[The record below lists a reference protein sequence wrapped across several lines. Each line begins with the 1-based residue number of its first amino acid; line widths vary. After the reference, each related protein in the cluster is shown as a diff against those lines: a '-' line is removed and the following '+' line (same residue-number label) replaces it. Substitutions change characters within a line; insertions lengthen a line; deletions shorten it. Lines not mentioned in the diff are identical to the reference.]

1 MLMKRLII
9 VALMALV
16 GIAALPTTAS
26 AQFDLSKIGGLFGG
40 SSSKSAKSPYATL
53 AENAPQRNQ
62 VLGVWKYSSICV
74 EYLGTSVLA
83 DASVS
88 QLNSFASTELK
99 EAGITPG
106 CFTITLHNNGKGSFS
121 YEDLLFEG
129 SYTYDSS
136 KARFVLT
143 AKTEDGKTLTCNG
156 YLKIVNGKLGMMVKA
171 EDALNAV
178 VIAAPEVGADST
190 FMMIKSVVDSF
201 SGVYLTLYCGR

>member
-1 MLMKRLII
+1 MKRLII
-9 VALMALV
+9 VALMALMGV
-16 GIAALPTTAS
+16 VALPTTAS

-40 SSSKSAKSPYATL
+40 SSSKTTKSPYTTL
-53 AENAPQRNQ
+53 AENAPQKSQ

-74 EYLGTSVLA
+74 EYLGTSAFA

-99 EAGITPG
+99 EAGIMPG
-106 CFTITLHNNGKGSFS
+106 CFTIKLQSNGKGSFS
-121 YEDLLFEG
+121 YEDMVYEG
-129 SYTYDSS
+129 SYTYDSA

-143 AKTEDGKTLTCNG
+143 AKTDDGKTLTCNG
-156 YLKIVNGKLGMMVKA
+156 FLKIVNGKLGMMVKA

-178 VIAAPEVGADST
+178 TIAAPEVCADST

-201 SGVYLTLYCGR
+201 SGIYLTLYCGR